1 MNSYGASEGESMSSD
16 AVSEA
21 TARLERA
28 VGRLAMVLARQPAPA
43 ETAGPAVPGGVPPE
57 AVAALSARLAETLV
71 RLRGAL
77 AEIEGAESTAPPQD
91 DEPGEDEPGDDS
103 KGS

>member
-1 MNSYGASEGESMSSD
+1 MSSD

-28 VGRLAMVLARQPAPA
+28 VGRLATVLARQPSPA
-43 ETAGPAVPGGVPPE
+43 EAAAAGVPPE
-57 AVAALSARLAETLV
+57 AVAALSLRLDDTLA

-77 AEIEGAESTAPPQD
+77 AEIEGAESAALPHD
-91 DEPGEDEPGDDS
+91 DEPGEDEPGDAAAGRPAADDI